1 MKALVDCNN
10 FYCSCERAF
19 QPRLDGRPVIVL
31 SNNDG
36 CIVSRSDEAKLLGIK
51 MADPYFMARPLIEK
65 HRVTVFHPTTIS
77 MAI

>member
-19 QPRLDGRPVIVL
+19 QPRLDGQPVIVL

-51 MADPYFMARPLIEK
+51 MADPYFMARSIRKKSGYGFLIQL
-65 HRVTVFHPTTIS
+65 
-77 MAI
+77 